1 MEPRKNI
8 WKTKLH
14 QQDPTRLW
22 GCNQNQCFFTDM
34 KRGFG
39 WLWRLDSMPAVLCRW
54 FTMIHPSSQFC
65 WGKWWWNNDETSNV
79 SVFFPTIVI
88 CNLPIFG
95 RAFERASECASVS
108 QRPIQVE
115 PSVEVHHVF
124 CTTHSPPCL
133 GIFASATHKIGIFGY
148 LGNSQ
153 VSSQVIL

>member
-1 MEPRKNI
+1 MEPRKNMKKNEI
-8 WKTKLH
+8 T
-14 QQDPTRLW
+14 PTRSNKIRLQPKANVSLRIW
-22 GCNQNQCFFTDM
+22 NGAV
-34 KRGFG
+34 G
-39 WLWRLDSMPAVLCRW
+39 WLWRLDS
-54 FTMIHPSSQFC
+54 MIHPSSQFC

-79 SVFFPTIVI
+79 RVFPTIVI